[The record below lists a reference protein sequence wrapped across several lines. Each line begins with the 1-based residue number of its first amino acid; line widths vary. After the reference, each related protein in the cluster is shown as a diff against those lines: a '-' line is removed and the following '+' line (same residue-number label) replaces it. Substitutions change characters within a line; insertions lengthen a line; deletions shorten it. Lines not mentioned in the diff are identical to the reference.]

1 MNIGIITFY
10 WSKNLGALIQ
20 SFSLRKFLE
29 ELSVKNK
36 VKFINYQQ
44 KQIVSREFNS
54 QLKTLNPIKYFK
66 AKKKNRRLIDWKE
79 SHNFPKPSFA
89 PAIFNDDIFVYGS
102 DEIWN
107 FQSSIFYI
115 DKHFFGLN
123 NKKEKVAYAISIG
136 NAKDF
141 NKLDDDIVKNLK
153 NFKNI
158 SVRDNN
164 TFDFVKKFIG
174 SHPQIVCDPSLLLE
188 IPPKTINLNL
198 SQNSNYTLV
207 YGSYF
212 SKKEI
217 NNIKNYAFKNDLK
230 VVSVSYYNIW
240 SDINILDANPNEFV
254 YLIQNAKIVF
264 TSMFHGVILSFK
276 YKKNFWF
283 SQDPYRINKLS
294 FFIKKFNL
302 HSRSI
307 ENFDHTKINYKI
319 FDSSLGDWIEI
330 SKEYL
335 RKNIV

>member
-1 MNIGIITFY
+1 MK
-10 WSKNLGALIQ
+10 S
-20 SFSLRKFLE
+20 
-29 ELSVKNK
+29 
-36 VKFINYQQ
+36 
-44 KQIVSREFNS
+44 
-54 QLKTLNPIKYFK
+54 
-66 AKKKNRRLIDWKE
+66 
-79 SHNFPKPSFA
+79 
-89 PAIFNDDIFVYGS
+89 
-102 DEIWN
+102 
-107 FQSSIFYI
+107 
-115 DKHFFGLN
+115 
-123 NKKEKVAYAISIG
+123 
-136 NAKDF
+136 
-141 NKLDDDIVKNLK
+141 
-153 NFKNI
+153 FKNI

-174 SHPQIVCDPSLLLE
+174 SHSQIVCDPSLLLE
-188 IPPKTINLNL
+188 IPPKNINLNL
-198 SQNSNYTLV
+198 SQNSNYALV

-217 NNIKNYAFKNDLK
+217 KNIKNYAFKNDLK
-230 VVSVSYYNIW
+230 VISASYYNLW

-307 ENFDHTKINYKI
+307 ENLDHIKINYKI
-319 FDSSLGDWIEI
+319 FDSSLEDWIET